1 MHVAVPNLDLPRL
14 LSQLSI
20 AKPLHVI
27 APKEFRNQYLEA
39 ITYLVRKDL
48 VVQLHMFLVL
58 IDPTASGMRDDDTT
72 TALSRRS
79 SSNSSNLANN
89 VSPPAILGDGIPSSS
104 SPGMPERQRL
114 RRFIHDKAPKEIVDL
129 FERLAY
135 SFCLLSSYSF
145 VFLDWY
151 LTWMASIT
159 LKRSCIGKAFQGSSL
174 I

>member
-1 MHVAVPNLDLPRL
+1 MSLYSLASLNADFKMHVAVPNLDLPRL

-27 APKEFRNQYLEA
+27 ASKEFRNQYLEA

-58 IDPTASGMRDDDTT
+58 IDPTAGGGIRDDDTT

-79 SSNSSNLANN
+79 SSNSSNMAANN
-89 VSPPAILGDGIPSSS
+89 ASPPPAALSGDGMPSSS
-104 SPGMPERQRL
+104 SPGMAERQRL

-129 FERLAY
+129 FER
-135 SFCLLSSYSF
+135 
-145 VFLDWY
+145 
-151 LTWMASIT
+151 
-159 LKRSCIGKAFQGSSL
+159 
-174 I
+174 

>member
-1 MHVAVPNLDLPRL
+1 
-14 LSQLSI
+14 
-20 AKPLHVI
+20 
-27 APKEFRNQYLEA
+27 
-39 ITYLVRKDL
+39 
-48 VVQLHMFLVL
+48 MFLVL

-129 FERLAY
+129 FERLVPY
-135 SFCLLSSYSF
+135 MDGKHHIEEIMYREGVSRKQLNL
-145 VFLDWY
+145 V
-151 LTWMASIT
+151 
-159 LKRSCIGKAFQGSSL
+159 LKYYRDNIVTVYHY
-174 I
+174 